1 VLASFEWLYTPES
14 VPTHVELITLILRPM
29 DGVAYTHGS
38 HTSKEIHFSLDHIKN
53 VKDRAKDEI
62 DGVLTHEVVHCFQ
75 YNAKGTAPG
84 GLIEGI
90 ADYVRLHANLKP
102 PHWKPTG
109 GDKWDAGYQ
118 TTAYFLDWIE
128 ERYGE
133 GTIRELNEGMKERE
147 WSDEMFKEATGRKV
161 DKLWKMYCAY
171 LECKEDG
178 NSTS

>member
-1 VLASFEWLYTPES
+1 
-14 VPTHVELITLILRPM
+14 M

-75 YNAKGTAPG
+75 CNAKGTAPG

-90 ADYVRLHANLKP
+90 AGGSPFLLRKKWIVKLFETLNADYVRLHANLKP

-147 WSDEMFKEATGRKV
+147 WSDEIFKEATGRKV